1 MDSRR
6 GGASP
11 RRLLRSAKVSLTLV
25 PVARVWPEGQEAA
38 DGVTKPKVGETGP
51 KRVRVAGLALADL
64 TSRKLLP
71 QVFAILPGAGSLGD
85 RYFGTT

>member
-6 GGASP
+6 GGASLF
-11 RRLLRSAKVSLTLV
+11 LLRSGKGLTDAFR
-25 PVARVWPEGQEAA
+25 VARVWPEGREAA